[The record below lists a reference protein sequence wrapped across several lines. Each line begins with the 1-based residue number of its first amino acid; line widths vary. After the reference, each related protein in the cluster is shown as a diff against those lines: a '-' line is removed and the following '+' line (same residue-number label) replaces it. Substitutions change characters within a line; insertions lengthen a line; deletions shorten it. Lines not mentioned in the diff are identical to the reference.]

1 MTSLPAVSVPVES
14 VNLAGPSVMPA
25 AEAGMVSNPAVASA
39 EGFADV
45 LGLCLPPANPP
56 APAVAAT
63 AAATVSR
70 PLENPPVVPEPA
82 PAGVTASRSL
92 HLAKPAREASVPAV
106 SSEEEEP
113 VDVSTGRPD
122 AEPTVVPVELLAQA
136 VVVVAPLAPV
146 PPATPSPVS
155 GTYEANPSL
164 VGEGSRRR
172 PAVMS
177 GQASTDTAALPARNE
192 TPDTAPVAEAVDK
205 TGIPAAKPLPGQPLG
220 APAESSDETL
230 LPRSPVRE
238 SSTPTSPV
246 ATAVASAA
254 PEGIAAKIPVP
265 ATPATAV
272 TVSAEKIAASPSVT
286 ASASRSL
293 TIESEKNK
301 FLISDKK
308 GDTNVSQVAGIVNA
322 KSSPTMRSNLP
333 ASPMESAVKPVQGAD
348 ESLAVAAAQNRIGG
362 GAGDLSPV
370 DDTPS
375 LKISGHAIDAAG
387 AVREVV
393 ELTHEFRARE
403 RSSVE
408 VNFDFKDD
416 TQLSVRVALRNGDVQ
431 ATFRTDS
438 AELRATLSREWHG
451 QAAVIAH
458 ETRGFHVAEPVFTSS
473 GDFSDASSNR
483 QSGFSTGDDAR
494 RQGDPSQSDGSASR
508 RTAFPADAARSR
520 SSSTVL
526 PAATL
531 LRPSTDRL
539 LQAFA

>member
-14 VNLAGPSVMPA
+14 VNLAGPSAMPA
-25 AEAGMVSNPAVASA
+25 AEAGMVSNPVVASA

-45 LGLCLPPANPP
+45 LGLCLPAANPP
-56 APAVAAT
+56 APSVAAT

-70 PLENPPVVPEPA
+70 PLENPPLVQESA

-106 SSEEEEP
+106 SPEEEEP
-113 VDVSTGRPD
+113 VAVSTGRPD

-172 PAVMS
+172 PAAMS
-177 GQASTDTAALPARNE
+177 GQASTDTAALPARNA
-192 TPDTAPVAEAVDK
+192 TPDTAPVAEAVAK

-220 APAESSDETL
+220 APAESSDEIL

-238 SSTPTSPV
+238 SGTPTSSV
-246 ATAVASAA
+246 ATAA

-272 TVSAEKIAASPSVT
+272 IVSAEKIAASPSVA
-286 ASASRSL
+286 ASVSRSM

-301 FLISDKK
+301 FLTADKK
-308 GDTNVSQVAGIVNA
+308 GDAKVSQVAGIVNA

-333 ASPMESAVKPVQGAD
+333 ASPMESAVKPVQGVD

-526 PAATL
+526 PAATI